1 MWAAVLKL
9 VIKLVF
15 SCCELPPPSVV
26 EDPVSLSFTDVE
38 RLPVPRIDKSINVE
52 FQRFR
57 DFLLEH
63 EICPIVLPTEVEI
76 IIPFSGVMA

>member
-1 MWAAVLKL
+1 MSATVLKL
-9 VIKLVF
+9 VVKLVF
-15 SCCELPPPSVV
+15 SCCELSPSVV

-63 EICPIVLPTEVEI
+63 EICPIVLPTEVKL
-76 IIPFSGVMA
+76 